1 MYNPVI
7 DNILYEATYQGK
19 SKNLMEAEKYLGIII
34 KKLKSFEYGSREFYK
49 YNPNNSKEIEKV
61 KECFCKEFGF
71 GEFDLNL
78 DPIKRRDLG
87 KIFFRTYGENY

>member
-7 DNILYEATYQGK
+7 DDIICEATYQGK

-49 YNPNNSKEIEKV
+49 YNPNLTS
-61 KECFCKEFGF
+61 
-71 GEFDLNL
+71 L
-78 DPIKRRDLG
+78 
-87 KIFFRTYGENY
+87 